1 MKVIIPP
8 RLARGPVSSVFG
20 SSRSNIPSTPFLAS
34 PSDRFCIT
42 PLSPAAFSSILL
54 SRRIPNGSTHAPN
67 THTVGSAEATQ
78 AGSSLLVQLP
88 SLCLH
93 LYGIVARRTEDAA
106 TGEASDEP
114 LRVGKEH
121 LRPGEASSPLPAC
134 VERQPRSV
142 RAAAAAALFLK
153 RLCFV

>member
-34 PSDRFCIT
+34 PSDR
-42 PLSPAAFSSILL
+42 LHHSSVTGRILVDPTFPKNPE
-54 SRRIPNGSTHAPN
+54 RSTHAPN
-67 THTVGSAEATQ
+67 THTAGEGARRLRLGVLCLGSTAF
-78 AGSSLLVQLP
+78 S
-88 SLCLH
+88 CLH

-134 VERQPRSV
+134 AERRPRSV